1 VLRFPLLD
9 RENDLLI
16 EIVQGRIVDHV
27 LAFPAEYY
35 AELRIDTC
43 A

>member
-1 VLRFPLLD
+1 MLRFSLLD
-9 RENDLLI
+9 PKNDLLI
-16 EIVQGRIVDHV
+16 EIIQGRIIDHV

-43 A
+43 I

>member
-1 VLRFPLLD
+1 MLRFPLLD

>member
-9 RENDLLI
+9 PANDLLI
-16 EIVQGRIVDHV
+16 EIVQGRIKDYV

-43 A
+43 I